1 MNASKITL
9 PETSAATSF
18 YSYQMVSLQ
27 GNTVYFSGDVLLC
40 YILNGKG
47 QLQYYDKNVY
57 LHAGDFLFFPRYALF
72 SVTGLEDFQLLEIHL
87 LPGFFQTLC
96 PEDAS
101 IAFRNFYITEN
112 IHEQRSLEL
121 YRSLAELIL
130 HGICDESAG
139 ALEIMTGLG
148 ALFSLLKKHFQ
159 QSGSA
164 KEPYETYVQERIRK
178 TLTYIAEHYTRKI
191 TIPQISRML
200 GLNPQY
206 FSVFFSRYFHQSFID
221 YLNEFRVNSTLK
233 DLCRTRKNITEIA
246 FDSGF
251 QTYKSYSNAFR
262 KIYQVSPS
270 AYRSTYQPAAHKAAS
285 VSGISLLQKY
295 LYARISEFPSTQVS
309 VRDIRA
315 DLARDPV
322 ILTDRRIHAVSI
334 GSGYQLLQEAVYAQL
349 KQAVR
354 EYHFTH
360 VHFRDV
366 FCDLLNVYIEP
377 VPDEPMF
384 TWDYI
389 DDIIRKIRSL
399 GLHPFI
405 EIGFMPRELS
415 ATKETL
421 GYGYHPCIGI
431 PKSYDRWADLVRS
444 FLVHC
449 REVFGLEEMKTWLF
463 DFWNSA
469 NIRSA
474 NGYWNASQ
482 EEFFHFY
489 RVTWRVFQEISP
501 ALQLGTPSFSLPSGM
516 SWYQDFLAMCNRS
529 EIRPSFLAMHLYS
542 CDDNLHD
549 FSGIFPYTTTVNYL
563 PQINADSITHNL
575 KGLRSALEE
584 HGFSDLPILAGEW
597 NISFYLSD
605 LVRDTAFMA
614 TYVVK
619 TWIQTLTLLEGLTYC
634 NLSDISEHARPSN
647 LLFPG
652 TQGLLSR
659 DGLKKP
665 AYHALSLLHRL
676 DREILHLEDDC
687 IITRSRNSWHIL
699 LYNMS
704 DYEIDT
710 QRSPSFLS
718 DDYRYHIFKGS
729 ISYEFR
735 GTFALPAGAYQ
746 ILTWVL
752 DREHGSAY
760 DAWIRMGSPAAL
772 TPQIHQALEHASFPD
787 LHSEQREVTDLLH
800 LQRIIPPH
808 CVILY
813 EIRKAK

>member
-1 MNASKITL
+1 MNTSKITL
-9 PETSAATSF
+9 PENTAATSF
-18 YSYQMVSLQ
+18 YSYQIVSLQ

-40 YILNGKG
+40 YILNGEG
-47 QLQYYDKNVY
+47 QLQYHDKNVY
-57 LHAGDFLFFPRYALF
+57 LRTGEFLFFPRYALF
-72 SVTGLEDFQLLEIHL
+72 SVTGLKAFQLLEIHL
-87 LPGFFQTLC
+87 LPGFFQAFC
-96 PEDAS
+96 PEDSS

-112 IHEQRSLEL
+112 IHEQRSLKL

-130 HGICDESAG
+130 HGIFNEKAG
-139 ALEIMTGLG
+139 VLEIITGLG
-148 ALFSLLKKHFQ
+148 TLFVLLKNHFQ
-159 QSGSA
+159 KSGSA
-164 KEPYETYVQERIRK
+164 KEPYETYIQERIRK
-178 TLTYIAEHYTRKI
+178 TLTYITEHYTRKI

-206 FSVFFSRYFHQSFID
+206 FSVFFSRYFHQPFID

-233 DLCRTRKNITEIA
+233 DLCCTKKNITEIA

-270 AYRSTYQPAAHKAAS
+270 VYRSSYRPAAHKAAS

-295 LYARISEFPSTQVS
+295 LYARISDVPSSQVS
-309 VRDIRA
+309 VRAVRA
-315 DLARDPV
+315 DLVLDPI

-334 GSGYQLLQEAVYAQL
+334 GSGYQLLQETVFSQL
-349 KQAVR
+349 KQAAHDF
-354 EYHFTH
+354 HFTH

-377 VPDEPMF
+377 VPGEPMF

-389 DDIIRKIRSL
+389 DDIIRKILSL
-399 GLHPFI
+399 GFHPYI

-415 ATKETL
+415 TTKETL
-421 GYGYHPCIGI
+421 GYGYHPCIGV

-444 FLVHC
+444 FLLHC
-449 REVFGLEEMKTWLF
+449 RETFGFEEMNTWLF

-469 NIRSA
+469 NIRSV

-489 RVTWRVFQEISP
+489 RVTWRVFQEVSP
-501 ALQLGTPSFSLPSGM
+501 DLRLGTPTFSLPSGM
-516 SWYQDFLAMCNRS
+516 SWYRDFLAMCSRS
-529 EIRPSFLAMHLYS
+529 GIRPAFLSLHLYS

-549 FSGIFPYTTTVNYL
+549 FSGIFPYTTTFNYL
-563 PQINADSITHNL
+563 PQITADSITHNL
-575 KGLRSALEE
+575 KQLRSSLEE
-584 HGFSDLPILAGEW
+584 YGFSDLPILAGEW

-614 TYVVK
+614 TYVAK
-619 TWIQTLTLLEGLTYC
+619 TWIQTMPLLDGLTYC
-634 NLSDISEHARPSN
+634 NLSDISEHARPSQ

-659 DGLKKP
+659 DGLAKP
-665 AYHALSLLHRL
+665 AYHALSALHRL
-676 DREILHLEDDC
+676 DPDIVYRDDDC
-687 IITRSRNSWHIL
+687 IITRSQRSWHIL

-704 DYEIDT
+704 DYEINT
-710 QRSPSFLS
+710 ERTPSFLS
-718 DDYRYHIFKGS
+718 DDYRYHVFKGS

-735 GTFALPAGAYQ
+735 GTFVLPAGSYQ

-760 DAWIRMGSPAAL
+760 DAWNRMGCPAAL

-787 LHSEQREVTDLLH
+787 LHFEQCEVTDLLH

-808 CVILY
+808 TVILY
-813 EIRKAK
+813 EIRKAQ